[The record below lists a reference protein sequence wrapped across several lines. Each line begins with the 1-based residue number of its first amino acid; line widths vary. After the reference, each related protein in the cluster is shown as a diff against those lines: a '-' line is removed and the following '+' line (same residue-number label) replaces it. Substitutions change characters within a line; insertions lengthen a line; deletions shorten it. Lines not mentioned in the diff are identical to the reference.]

1 MEQLWNSFDFKIKAF
16 EISTHMRRVLL
27 PPSALNPVKHSL
39 GYLYFLS
46 VYFANFTIF
55 VSYDLGLWRIR
66 VCWTGCR
73 FCVCNLCIT

>member
-1 MEQLWNSFDFKIKAF
+1 MGKRVVACGAIVEFLWFQTKAF

-46 VYFANFTIF
+46 VYLANFP
-55 VSYDLGLWRIR
+55 VSVSHDLGL
-66 VCWTGCR
+66 
-73 FCVCNLCIT
+73 